1 MRNRSYDAGE
11 DNEMSFH
18 KGDRIVE
25 IEDISED
32 YWQGET
38 AEGLVGLVPWYV
50 PIHLHADSIY

>member
-32 YWQGET
+32 
-38 AEGLVGLVPWYV
+38 
-50 PIHLHADSIY
+50 